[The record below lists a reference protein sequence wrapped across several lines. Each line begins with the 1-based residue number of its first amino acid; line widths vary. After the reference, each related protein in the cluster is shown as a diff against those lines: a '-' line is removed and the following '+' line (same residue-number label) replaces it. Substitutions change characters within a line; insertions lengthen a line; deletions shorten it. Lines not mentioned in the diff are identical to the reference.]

1 MALVSPRE
9 RKGEQFVDSGVWYT
23 EPTASRPYWRIDWI
37 DPSTRRRREVV
48 GGKTEKEAMKRAS
61 EIAEKLS
68 GGLPVESQRERT
80 TLEEAMGMWLNEPAY
95 HPRWGRPYEEH
106 MADRYKKHVR
116 PLLGNRACG
125 TLTSED
131 VVRVL
136 TAMQNRGLDP
146 ETKKPLP
153 PLAPGTIAKVGLLIG
168 QWNRWARQRG
178 FTNQHLMDGVDI
190 QSITNPAADPSTR
203 HRDEPDVKDSDAAE
217 VTSDMVPDPASIQ
230 AFVTALEKSKCPWFG
245 LAAELSATV
254 GIRFGELLSLK
265 SEDVDLKNQTIT
277 IARSLERPASGRAR
291 FKPTKNRRLR
301 TVPLVPALVPKME
314 ARLAEV
320 DVTFDKLTQ
329 SFERRLAKDPAFA
342 AEFAEGEVDPPE
354 RLLFPSEE
362 GKRGHRSNINQ
373 RIFIPARKEAEAAGW
388 RPYWTFHS
396 LRHSAATHLIALGVD
411 PVAVSAI
418 LGHQSGPGFTMRR
431 YVGTQTDHVSRVAS
445 ALASWSPKAT
455 KPKRK
460 TA

>member
-125 TLTSED
+125 RCTSED

-146 ETKKPLP
+146 ETKEAATTTGAGNDCEGRTANRSVEPLGSSAGVHQSAPDGRRRHPIDHQPCSRPFDP
-153 PLAPGTIAKVGLLIG
+153 PPGRTRCQRLRRSRGDIRHG
-168 QWNRWARQRG
+168 ARPG
-178 FTNQHLMDGVDI
+178 
-190 QSITNPAADPSTR
+190 
-203 HRDEPDVKDSDAAE
+203 
-217 VTSDMVPDPASIQ
+217 SIQ

-265 SEDVDLKNQTIT
+265 SET
-277 IARSLERPASGRAR
+277 
-291 FKPTKNRRLR
+291 
-301 TVPLVPALVPKME
+301 
-314 ARLAEV
+314 
-320 DVTFDKLTQ
+320 
-329 SFERRLAKDPAFA
+329 
-342 AEFAEGEVDPPE
+342 
-354 RLLFPSEE
+354 
-362 GKRGHRSNINQ
+362 
-373 RIFIPARKEAEAAGW
+373 
-388 RPYWTFHS
+388 WT
-396 LRHSAATHLIALGVD
+396 
-411 PVAVSAI
+411 
-418 LGHQSGPGFTMRR
+418 
-431 YVGTQTDHVSRVAS
+431 
-445 ALASWSPKAT
+445 
-455 KPKRK
+455 
-460 TA
+460 